1 MKRKDHQALAHFL
14 MEQTGICSIREQPW
28 HRRLFLCGCITPD
41 YLPNTYFCG
50 FGKEHTMRGHHAAY
64 SYKKI
69 GKILERLQKRGV
81 KRLRDC
87 FRLGLLMHYVSDSF
101 TYPHT
106 DAFEGTMKEHRKYEK
121 TLHGYFGEYLCG
133 IQVSLPGTIGIDGAE
148 ILTESRQAYDAD
160 IVCLERDC
168 NYILNACVQLF
179 SALCR
184 E

>member
-14 MEQTGICSIREQPW
+14 MERTGECPIWEQPW

-50 FGKEHTMRGHHAAY
+50 FGKEHTMRGHHASY

-69 GKILERLQKRGV
+69 CRILERLQKCGV
-81 KRLRDC
+81 KRRRDC

-106 DAFEGTMKEHRKYEK
+106 DGFTGDMKEHRKYEK
-121 TLHGYFGEYLCG
+121 TLHGCFGEYLCAAEVPMSSDAG
-133 IQVSLPGTIGIDGAE
+133 FDGE
-148 ILTESRQAYDAD
+148 DLLTESRQAYDAD
-160 IVCLERDC
+160 SVGMERDC
-168 NYILNACVQLF
+168 NYILNACTQLF

-184 E
+184 T